1 MTGGQPLI
9 QTITID
15 DAMPFRILI
24 SSDAKVSMMSLHV
37 FLTL

>member
-1 MTGGQPLI
+1 MV
-9 QTITID
+9 TID

-24 SSDAKVSMMSLHV
+24 SNDAKVSIMSLQV